1 MKTSLSHLPEKKQE
15 ELALIKEVIL
25 ENCYVFS
32 VEMIILFGSYSTG
45 KWVEDRYV
53 KDGITYE
60 YKSDFDILV
69 VTRYERNADKNWRWK
84 KIENIIKEKKKIN
97 KVRIIAHGI
106 SFFNE
111 KIRDNYYFFVD
122 IRKEGTLL
130 YDSGHYQLATP
141 HPLSPAKRKKKA
153 QKYLTYWFRRAN
165 EFYDDFESNLKKK
178 RYNKAA
184 FELHQAT
191 ECYYVTFLLVITDS
205 RPKTHDIEELGALA
219 CKVNA
224 EISPAFPR
232 STEEEERLFTLL
244 QKAYIDSRY
253 DMDYVIT
260 QEELESLA
268 GRVKVLAA
276 LTKELCEAEIA
287 RYDSKTSK

>member
-141 HPLSPAKRKKKA
+141 QPLSPAKRQKKA
-153 QKYLTYWFRRAN
+153 
-165 EFYDDFESNLKKK
+165 
-178 RYNKAA
+178 
-184 FELHQAT
+184 
-191 ECYYVTFLLVITDS
+191 
-205 RPKTHDIEELGALA
+205 
-219 CKVNA
+219 
-224 EISPAFPR
+224 
-232 STEEEERLFTLL
+232 
-244 QKAYIDSRY
+244 
-253 DMDYVIT
+253 
-260 QEELESLA
+260 
-268 GRVKVLAA
+268 
-276 LTKELCEAEIA
+276 
-287 RYDSKTSK
+287 

>member
-141 HPLSPAKRKKKA
+141 QPLSPAKRQKKA
-153 QKYLTYWFRRAN
+153 QKYFTYWFRKAN
-165 EFYDDFESNLKKK
+165 SFLIDFENAFSRKD
-178 RYNKAA
+178 YTKAA

-191 ECYYVTFLLVITDS
+191 ECYYDTFLLVFTDY

-219 CKVNA
+219 SKVNA

-253 DMDYVIT
+253 DMDYVIA
-260 QEELESLA
+260 QEELESLS

-287 RYDSKTSK
+287 KYDSKTSK